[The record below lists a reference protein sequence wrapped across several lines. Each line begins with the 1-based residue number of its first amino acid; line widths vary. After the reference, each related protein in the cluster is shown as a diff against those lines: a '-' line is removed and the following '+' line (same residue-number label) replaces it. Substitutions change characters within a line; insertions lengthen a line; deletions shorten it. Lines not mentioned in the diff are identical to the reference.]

1 MNKLKYFL
9 SILLGLFAGPL
20 FFVVAAFLDE
30 VLMIRFDV
38 WLPIGISLLMVSSIF
53 VVIVKKE
60 KASAIAVAVV
70 LLILLSTFSVCFVY
84 DSLRIGPGPEQLTY
98 MHLLGVLRDEEGHM
112 DPNWGDSDW
121 EFYKPKCYSAFSVS
135 RYGKTSLEVATF
147 YYSSGTSHIH
157 CGLKLLKQLF
167 TKFFCGYT
175 DSGTAYGKYKELLTG
190 SGFQIKDG
198 MNNFTAKNETTLIH
212 CQLDGDFIT
221 VIHVNRDE
229 KYLLSRTSI
238 LDYYSEQNYLY

>member
-20 FFVVAAFLDE
+20 FFVVAVFLNE
-30 VLMIRFDV
+30 VLMFRFDV

-70 LLILLSTFSVCFVY
+70 LLILSSAFSLCFVY
-84 DSLRIGPGPEQLTY
+84 DSLLIGPGPEQLTY
-98 MHLLGVLRDEEGHM
+98 MHLLGVLRDEEGNV
-112 DPNWGDSDW
+112 DPNWGNSDW
-121 EFYKPKCYSAFSVS
+121 EFYKPKCYSEFSVS
-135 RYGKTSLEVATF
+135 RYGSTSLEVATF
-147 YYSSGTSHIH
+147 YYSSTSHNPIH
-157 CGLKLLKQLF
+157 FGLKHLF
-167 TKFFCGYT
+167 MKFFCGYT
-175 DSGTAYGKYKELLTG
+175 DSGTAYGKYKELLAG
-190 SGFQIKDG
+190 SGFQIRYG

-221 VIHVNRDE
+221 VIHVDRDE

-238 LDYYSEQNYLY
+238 LN